1 MTTAILAR
9 QDETDAAPPR
19 FITEKTLAERWDV
32 HPRTIQRMIQRG
44 ELHPLRIHRRAPRF
58 ALTDIEA
65 YEARRH
71 ATTMQECADVPSGF
85 VPPVADIVPRLH
97 RLPRVICLANAKG
110 GVGKTVLSV
119 NLAAALG
126 ELGHRVLFVD
136 ADPQANATRALGH
149 EEEMTEPAG
158 LAEVLLDRRPLADV
172 TITSTNRRNVHLVPA
187 THRLDKADIE
197 LPAMNGFEFALRKAI
212 AGLPE
217 GDYRYVIIDTHPGF
231 TVTTRVALAASTDVL
246 IPAKPS
252 LWPMRGVVDMAERV
266 RQTSDALM
274 LGDDGPRIL
283 GAVMNMVERPHERVV
298 EMAQTWFGDILLPI
312 QFPKSRAAETAENN
326 SSPILRA
333 RGGEK
338 LWALFLTFAEEIEAS
353 TAVQYA

>member
-9 QDETDAAPPR
+9 QDDTDAAPPR
-19 FITEKTLAERWDV
+19 FITEKTLAERWDI

-58 ALTDIEA
+58 ALADIEA

-71 ATTMQECADVPSGF
+71 ATATQPCADTPSDF
-85 VPPVADIVPRLH
+85 LPPAAAVVR

-149 EEEMTEPAG
+149 EEAMTEPPG
-158 LAEVLLDRRPLADV
+158 LAEVLLDRLSLADV
-172 TITSTNRRNVHLVPA
+172 ISTNTNRQNVHLVPA
-187 THRLDKADIE
+187 THRLDKADVE
-197 LPAMNGFEFALRKAI
+197 LPSMNGFEFALRKAI

-217 GDYRYVIIDTHPGF
+217 SDYRYVIIDTHPGF

-246 IPAKPS
+246 IPVKPS
-252 LWPMRGVVDMAERV
+252 LWPMRGVLDMAERV

-298 EMAQTWFGDILLPI
+298 AMAQEWFGDILLPI

-338 LWALFLTFAEEIEAS
+338 LWALFLAFAGEIEAS
-353 TAVQYA
+353 TGVQYA